1 MVDSDDNS
9 LRHAGARLTAAD
21 YQTLA
26 TFRHA
31 LRKFIA
37 FSETEAAL
45 AGLMPQQHQA
55 LLAIKAMSRSGAPSV
70 GEVAEYLMIRPHS
83 AVELIGRLAKMKL
96 VERLRDPNDRRRV
109 RVSLS
114 PLAEHKLENLSNAHL
129 EALGAIRPMQLGRA
143 SCRERVGQYG

>member
-55 LLAIKAMSRSGAPSV
+55 LLAIKAMSRSGAPHLGRV
-70 GEVAEYLMIRPHS
+70 DDYRMIPQHT
-83 AVELIGRLAKMKL
+83 AVDLC
-96 VERLRDPNDRRRV
+96 DPLPQSQLFE
-109 RVSLS
+109 SLS
-114 PLAEHKLENLSNAHL
+114 
-129 EALGAIRPMQLGRA
+129 
-143 SCRERVGQYG
+143 